1 MKTALLAGRLLFGA
15 WMLANGL
22 SHFFGPFWPAPTG
35 TEPLAAQLMHA
46 LADIGLLDI
55 AMGIQL
61 GAGACLLAGVFVPA
75 ALCATMPIA
84 VCAAYWAVI
93 LEREPVG
100 ALLALVAVALNG
112 LLMLAH
118 LEHYRG
124 VLERHALAI
133 GEAEEAA

>member
-1 MKTALLAGRLLFGA
+1 MKHSLLAVRLVFGA
-15 WMLANGL
+15 WMLLNGL
-22 SHFFGPFWPAPTG
+22 DHFFGPFWPAATG
-35 TEPLAAQLMHA
+35 TEPLAVQLMGA
-46 LADIGLLDI
+46 LVHIGLLDV

-61 GAGACLLAGVFVPA
+61 GAGALLVAGVFVPA
-75 ALCATMPIA
+75 ALYATMPIA

-100 ALLALVAVALNG
+100 AALALVAVALNG

-118 LEHYRG
+118 RDSYRG

-133 GEAEEAA
+133 GEA